1 MASNGLALP
10 RLILTRNT
18 LYSVN
23 GKENSMCR
31 LLAWHSAEPVSVHQV
46 LGQDSQSLDELSH
59 LHKDGWGMGYGI
71 DGTLVTVRDAGSAYD
86 SVLFK
91 EVSDELCV
99 CDAIV
104 HLRWATEELTVCIE
118 NTHPFEKTGP
128 RGEIVFAHNGG
139 IARGEA
145 LRALIDDDLW
155 LEREGDTDSEQYFA
169 ALITELRKTDND
181 FVHAYSNLLK
191 NVDNI
196 DYSSLNALILT
207 ADDVMIVAAHKA
219 ENRPEHVDA
228 DYYELSWATENGIT
242 SAWSTGVRP
251 SVTSSNNL
259 PTNHLLKINRASGD
273 AQVFSL

>member
-1 MASNGLALP
+1 
-10 RLILTRNT
+10 
-18 LYSVN
+18 
-23 GKENSMCR
+23 MCR

-46 LGQDSQSLDELSH
+46 LGLDSESLNELSH
-59 LHKDGWGMGYGI
+59 LHKDGWGMGYGV
-71 DGTLVTVRDAGSAYD
+71 DGTLVTVRDAGTAYD

-139 IARGEA
+139 IARGDA

-155 LEREGDTDSEQYFA
+155 LELEGATDSEQYFA
-169 ALITELRKTDND
+169 ALITELRTTNND
-181 FVHAYSNLLK
+181 FVQAYSNLLK
-191 NVDNI
+191 NVDGI
-196 DYSSLNALILT
+196 RYSSLNALILT
-207 ADDVMIVAAHKA
+207 DDEVMVVAAHKA
-219 ENRPEHVDA
+219 ENRPDGVEE
-228 DYYELSWATENGIT
+228 DYYELSWTTENGIT

-251 SVTSSNNL
+251 SVTAATHL
-259 PTNHLLKINRASGD
+259 ATNHMLKINRETGA
-273 AQVFSL
+273 AEVFAL